1 MFCLKINVFLL
12 DIKKIVEKIINYCL
26 INYLSVLITSF
37 ILYTRFRSKINDRNK
52 KIAEYASHQ
61 EYDEEIKVEQTE
73 QTVQNSYNNKRKMD
87 NMREVVKPSIAYSEL
102 TTVVEMSVFDG
113 NLNVDEQSIAK
124 QDSNGYEEQQLLLQQ
139 NQSFSCGCVDSGI
152 SDESSERPDI
162 VVGCAELLLSNSL
175 TDAINGSAFNK
186 KHVFITDNNQ
196 MNCITSSD
204 DNVCVYGFDE
214 NVSNSDIILRY

>member
-1 MFCLKINVFLL
+1 V
-12 DIKKIVEKIINYCL
+12 
-26 INYLSVLITSF
+26 
-37 ILYTRFRSKINDRNK
+37 
-52 KIAEYASHQ
+52 SHS
-61 EYDEEIKVEQTE
+61 EYDEEEKVEETE
-73 QTVQNSYNNKRKMD
+73 QTVQNSYNDKRKMD
-87 NMREVVKPSIAYSEL
+87 NMREIVKPSNAYSQL

-113 NLNVDEQSIAK
+113 NLNVDEHNESIAK
-124 QDSNGYEEQQLLLQQ
+124 HDSNGYEEQLLLQQ